1 MARPADLSTVLAA
14 TAADPQV
21 DPALRQAARV
31 AASGQRTIAPA
42 DLTRQAVLDAL
53 AADLRQRANL
63 PSVGD
68 DRERLAEMAAV
79 ILTRSDEDRG
89 NPDA

>member
-1 MARPADLSTVLAA
+1 MPSPADLPTVLAA
-14 TAADPQV
+14 IAADPQV
-21 DPALRQAARV
+21 DPVLRQAAHI

-63 PSVGD
+63 PAVGD
-68 DRERLAEMAAV
+68 DRERLGAMLEEITARTSAN
-79 ILTRSDEDRG
+79 R
-89 NPDA
+89 